1 MAGWWKRSHW
11 TFFEKCIRVKY
22 NIDVKFFMIKKFTKN
37 LLVLFIFAAIVGGV
51 FYLLQKKGGQNPKN
65 APEIINA
72 EAVLQEIQELEFW
85 DATLSPE
92 AKEKY
97 QKQFDTFLPEL
108 REAMAEVKNRGKEA
122 EPLLYWPVFNI
133 GNVHREAGNYS
144 RARNAYLLAHQL
156 QPNAFPPLGNLGELY
171 NRYLKE
177 YAKAEEYY
185 LKAIEIDSPYT
196 EQYYSDLYEIYRFRM
211 KDEKKAEEF
220 LLSGIKKYPKK
231 FDIIALLALHYR
243 QLGNIEKARETY
255 RKLLEANPESIAAKQ
270 GLEEL
275 NTR

>member
-1 MAGWWKRSHW
+1 MLV
-11 TFFEKCIRVKY
+11 I
-22 NIDVKFFMIKKFTKN
+22 
-37 LLVLFIFAAIVGGV
+37 LLFAAIVGGA
-51 FYLLQKKGGQNPKN
+51 FYFFQKRGEQNPEN
-65 APEIINA
+65 SPEVINA
-72 EAVLQEIQELEFW
+72 EAVLEEIQELEFW
-85 DATLSPE
+85 NSSLSQE
-92 AKEKY
+92 AKDKY

-108 REAMAEVKNRGKEA
+108 KEAMAEVKNRGKEA
-122 EPLLYWPVFNI
+122 EPLLYWPVFNL

-144 RARNAYLLAHQL
+144 RAENAYLLAHQL

-171 NRYLKE
+171 NRYLKD

-185 LKAIEIDSPYT
+185 LKAIEIDSSYT

-211 KDEKKAEEF
+211 EDEKKAEEF

-255 RKLLEANPESIAAKQ
+255 KKLLEANPESVAAQQ

-275 NTR
+275 EVK